1 MEDLMRA
8 AIAACLILAACH
20 TEENL
25 GNTPTRTILA
35 SSNGSQ
41 EMMGLALDANYLYWT
56 SLELDTPQ
64 LGFWRVPR
72 RGGDVEKLA
81 QLPVSR
87 EDPEPGFVIDDSYIY
102 ISVFMTEHA
111 LSFIRVPKTGGAVQI
126 LDDTTTSNDPVASD
140 GDFLYTSFVD
150 DNVEDGIKSQL
161 RAYPVSGGPPAV
173 IIDPFE
179 ANSAVVAHD
188 KLLYFVDGTGALVSV
203 PRIGGS
209 PTEIGLGFNY
219 AELVAS
225 NDDLYILQHPSSNDG
240 FAPCNGWISAM
251 AFTEGT
257 LYTVET
263 DFCANQMAV
272 TANAIFTVQEGTKIV
287 AFNLDGSGE
296 REVLTEQGGPQF
308 FVGDA
313 ADATLFYNLG
323 DEIIALD
330 FN

>member
-1 MEDLMRA
+1 MRT
-8 AIAACLILAACH
+8 AIATCLILAACH
-20 TEENL
+20 SEENL

-35 SSNGSQ
+35 SSTDPFRVMND
-41 EMMGLALDANYLYWT
+41 LALDADYLYWAST
-56 SLELDTPQ
+56 DDAAGSTLEL
-64 LGFWRVPR
+64 FRIPR
-72 RGGDVEKLA
+72 DGGDVESLA
-81 QLPVSR
+81 QVPGGRDFGLPL
-87 EDPEPGFVIDDSYIY
+87 VIDDNY
-102 ISVFMTEHA
+102 ISTTVSGVTQRA
-111 LSFIRVPKTGGAVQI
+111 QVLIRVPKAGGGVQI
-126 LDDTTTSNDPVASD
+126 LDDTTTTNDPVASD
-140 GDFLYTSFVD
+140 GDFLYTWFVD

-219 AELVAS
+219 PELVAS
-225 NDDLYILQHPSSNDG
+225 NDNLYILQHPSSNDG

-263 DFCANQMAV
+263 DFCASLMAV
-272 TANAIFTVQEGTKIV
+272 TTNALFTLQEGAKIV
-287 AFNLDGSGE
+287 AYNLDGSGE